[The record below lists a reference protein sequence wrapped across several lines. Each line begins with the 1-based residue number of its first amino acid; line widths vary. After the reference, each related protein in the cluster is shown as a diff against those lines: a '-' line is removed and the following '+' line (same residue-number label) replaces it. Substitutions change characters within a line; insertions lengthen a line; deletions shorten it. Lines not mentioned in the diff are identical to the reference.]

1 MHTKFFGNRDRT
13 MTAANRLDFFN
24 KALAGLMLGLCFA
37 APASWALEQGITEK
51 TIRIGANLP
60 LEGDRKVNGLAL
72 KRGIEAAL
80 ANQHVRGL
88 QIEYVAL
95 NDFYDPA
102 KSVEVIKQLID
113 KEIFA
118 TLGNYGTPTVK
129 ATLPLLAEH
138 KIPVV
143 APYTGA
149 AFTGPG
155 EILNF
160 RASTASEVES
170 VVDAAL
176 AAGVKPSEV
185 CAFVQNDS
193 LGMNGVKGVRS
204 ALAKQ
209 AGTEKILA
217 KLDQLLNMSGDAPER
232 NGIGPLGVYQRDTTN
247 ARDGYLSL
255 KKWETD
261 SGNLCRLVATTGVY
275 DAVASFMAYARY
287 KNEAWVFSSVSTA
300 AGSRLQALLKNK
312 NITDNIITT
321 QVVPPLT
328 SSSPV
333 VSEARKALGENFNE
347 VSLEGY
353 LDAKLMSAI
362 LQAIEGPLTRE
373 NFLKAARRQPYDLGG
388 LKVDFTG
395 SNQGANLATLSVL
408 KNGQFAS
415 ASPQELAG
423 LFANSGPRQASAQ

>member
-1 MHTKFFGNRDRT
+1 MSVNHQNRFFD
-13 MTAANRLDFFN
+13 
-24 KALAGLMLGLCFA
+24 KAVVGLLFGLWLASPG
-37 APASWALEQGITEK
+37 SWALEKGITEK

-60 LEGDRKVNGLAL
+60 LEGDRKINGLAL

-80 ANQHVRGL
+80 TNQSVRGL

-102 KSVEVIKQLID
+102 KSVETVKQLIE
-113 KEIFA
+113 KEVFA

-138 KIPVV
+138 KIPVI

-155 EILNF
+155 DVLNF

-170 VVDAAL
+170 VVEAAL

-185 CAFVQNDS
+185 CAYVQNDG
-193 LGMNGVKGVRS
+193 LGMNGLKGVRS

-209 AGTEKILA
+209 AGAEKSVA
-217 KLDQLLNMSGDAPER
+217 KIDQILNMAGDAPER
-232 NGIGPLGVYQRDTTN
+232 NGMGPVGVYQRDTTN
-247 ARDGYLSL
+247 ARDGYQSL

-261 SGNLCRLVATTGVY
+261 AGSRCRLVATTGVY
-275 DAVASFMAYARY
+275 DAAAAFMAYARY

-300 AGSRLQALLKNK
+300 AGGRLQALLKGK
-312 NITDNIITT
+312 GISDNIITT
-321 QVVPPLT
+321 QVVPSLT
-328 SSSPV
+328 SSLPV
-333 VSEARKALGENFNE
+333 VAEARKALGEHLNE

-353 LDAKLMSAI
+353 LDAKLLVAV
-362 LQAIEGPLTRE
+362 LQAVDGSLTRE

-388 LKVDFTG
+388 FKVDFTT
-395 SNQGANLATLSVL
+395 SNQGANAVTLSVL
-408 KNGQFAS
+408 KNGQYAAANPS
-415 ASPQELAG
+415 ELTG
-423 LFANSGPRQASAQ
+423 LFSK